1 MNEKIFRKK
10 SLERISSPEQ
20 LTDYIR
26 VSNPSV
32 WIVLSAIVVLLAGAL
47 IWSVFGAMPETVTVK
62 GFVQDDVGICY
73 VNKEMSETLKEG
85 MKVQL
90 GDSTGTVAEVSQVP
104 ISSAELKAK
113 YNEDYLAESLTVGDW
128 NYPVKINGLNVAD
141 GLYEMAITVKSNKP
155 ISFLLN

>member
-32 WIVLSAIVVLLAGAL
+32 WIVLAAVVVLLAGAL
-47 IWSVFGAMPETVTVK
+47 IWSVFGVLPETMTVN
-62 GFVQDDVGICY
+62 GFVQNNEGVFY
-73 VNKEMSETLKEG
+73 VDQQRSETLKAG
-85 MKVQL
+85 MQVQL
-90 GDSTGTVAEVSQVP
+90 GDSTGTVAEVAQVP

-113 YNEDYLAESLTVGDW
+113 YNNDSLSASLMAGDW
-128 NYPVKINGLNVAD
+128 NYPVTVKELKVAD
-141 GLYEMAITVKSNKP
+141 GLYEMTVTVKSNKP